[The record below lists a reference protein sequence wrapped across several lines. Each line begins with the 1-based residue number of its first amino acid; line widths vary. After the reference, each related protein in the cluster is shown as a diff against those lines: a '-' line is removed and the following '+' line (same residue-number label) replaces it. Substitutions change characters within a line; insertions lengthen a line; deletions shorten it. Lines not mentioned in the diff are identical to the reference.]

1 MRMRRHM
8 ASKDFKGSVFVELAS
23 VEEAD
28 KVRFVCVRVSGGCC
42 LYDTEQRMQ
51 QACR

>member
-1 MRMRRHM
+1 MRRHM

-28 KVRFVCVRVSGGCC
+28 KVRLLVG
-42 LYDTEQRMQ
+42 
-51 QACR
+51 